1 MENQDIAVSSHRM
14 DASRPSI
21 GFPLGTAL
29 LIIVVFCLSGVFSGC
44 YHREKLRSLRQSF
57 ASDAHDDLE
66 ANTAIKITPTYPSL
80 KINQRESLPVLMP
93 GDNIPKFIS
102 LPCPCEP
109 PRAVKTDAHIVD
121 TDAKLSVAPTV
132 VVYSHIT
139 RSGVHYEE

>member
-1 MENQDIAVSSHRM
+1 MENQDIAVSSHHM

-29 LIIVVFCLSGVFSGC
+29 LIIVIFCLSGVFSCC
-44 YHREKLRSLRQSF
+44 YHWEKLRSLRQSF
-57 ASDAHDDLE
+57 SSDAHDDLE
-66 ANTAIKITPTYPSL
+66 ANTPIKITPSYPSL

-93 GDNIPKFIS
+93 GDNIPKFIA

-109 PRAVKTDAHIVD
+109 PRALKTDAHVVD
-121 TDAKLSVAPTV
+121 MDVKLSVSPTV
-132 VVYSHIT
+132 IVYSHIT